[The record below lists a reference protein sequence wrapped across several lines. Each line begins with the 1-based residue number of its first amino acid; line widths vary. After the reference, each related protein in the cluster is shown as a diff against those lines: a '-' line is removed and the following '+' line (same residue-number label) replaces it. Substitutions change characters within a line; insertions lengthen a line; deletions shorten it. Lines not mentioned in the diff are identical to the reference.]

1 MRNIIGAAF
10 LTLDGVMQAP
20 GGPNED
26 PTGGF
31 RFGGWLQPVG
41 DDAINDKIGELF
53 GRPFD
58 LLLGRRTYDIF
69 NAYWPNASD
78 EHKAIRDRFNA
89 CTKYVVTGSDQ
100 PLTWQH
106 SERVSGL
113 DALRR
118 VKQGDGPDLIIQ
130 GSSTLYPQL
139 LEAGLLDELT
149 LMIAPI
155 VLGEGKR
162 LFGDGTP
169 PKTLKM
175 TGHEVSDGGN
185 IIATYAPAG
194 PVETGS
200 FGEPT
205 DNAAEKQRQ
214 AAMADGS
221 W

>member
-1 MRNIIGAAF
+1 
-10 LTLDGVMQAP
+10 
-20 GGPNED
+20 
-26 PTGGF
+26 
-31 RFGGWLQPVG
+31 
-41 DDAINDKIGELF
+41 
-53 GRPFD
+53 
-58 LLLGRRTYDIF
+58 
-69 NAYWPNASD
+69 
-78 EHKAIRDRFNA
+78 
-89 CTKYVVTGSDQ
+89 
-100 PLTWQH
+100 
-106 SERVSGL
+106 
-113 DALRR
+113 
-118 VKQGDGPDLIIQ
+118 
-130 GSSTLYPQL
+130 
-139 LEAGLLDELT
+139 
-149 LMIAPI
+149 